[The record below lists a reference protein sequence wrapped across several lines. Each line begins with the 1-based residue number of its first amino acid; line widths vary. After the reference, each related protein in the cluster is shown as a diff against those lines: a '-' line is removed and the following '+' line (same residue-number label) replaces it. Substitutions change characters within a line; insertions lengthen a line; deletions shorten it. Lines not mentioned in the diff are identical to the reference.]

1 MQVGN
6 IIRIGLYIPLDNYMN
21 STIVTG
27 IWNLD
32 RSSLSDGWCRPFDHY
47 LDNFTKLLECKNL
60 NLAIFIDPEL
70 EDMVWKIR
78 DRSNTVVY
86 PHPSGSFSGD
96 FFPFYDEVQ
105 KIRCDPKWLNQVGW
119 LKDSTQAKIPGYN
132 PMVMSKMFLLHNV
145 KIFNPFNSDYF
156 YWLDG
161 GITNTVHPGYFTHD
175 SVIEKIEDCLSKFLF
190 ICFPYETST
199 EIHGFDINEMKK
211 YANSPSVNRVA
222 RGGFFGGPK
231 DQISQI
237 NGIYYSLL
245 KDSLNSGLMGTEE
258 SIFTLMTYLH
268 PDLFS
273 CEKIEDNGLINLFF
287 ENVKDYKTDIQI
299 EAKNRKHENN
309 KISLYINTY
318 NAPGQLKMLLDSF
331 EKYEP
336 SFLEKTEKILINNS
350 TREEYFDEYDI
361 IVKKYDFV
369 QIREGNLGICRAR
382 QLAAE
387 HFAESKNKY
396 MFFFEDDMLID
407 LSDTRCSFGFNK
419 NVKSLFSN
427 LVNIMNKENYDFLKF
442 SFSEFYGN
450 NSEQWSWHNVPQHSR
465 DKFFEGKDNRPN
477 TVFKNI
483 KSLNETV
490 YADGEIYYS
499 NWPHIISQEGNQ
511 KCFLDTKWA
520 NPFEQ
525 TWMSHMYSLTKEN
538 ILNPAILLASPITHN
553 RIYHYDACERKEN

>member
-287 ENVKDYKTDIQI
+287 ENVKDHKTDIQI

-350 TREEYFDEYDI
+350 TKEEYFDEYDI

-465 DKFFEGKDNRPN
+465 DKFFEGKNNRPN

>member
-132 PMVMSKMFLLHNV
+132 PMVMSKMFLLHNA

-287 ENVKDYKTDIQI
+287 ENVKDHKTDIQI

-350 TREEYFDEYDI
+350 TKEEYFDEYDI

>member
-1 MQVGN
+1 
-6 IIRIGLYIPLDNYMN
+6 MN

-86 PHPSGSFSGD
+86 PHSSGSFSGD

-245 KDSLNSGLMGTEE
+245 KDSLNSGFMGTEE

-287 ENVKDYKTDIQI
+287 ENVKDYKTDIQT
-299 EAKNRKHENN
+299 EAKNRKYENN

>member
-1 MQVGN
+1 
-6 IIRIGLYIPLDNYMN
+6 MN

-119 LKDSTQAKIPGYN
+119 LKDSTQAKITGYN

-161 GITNTVHPGYFTHD
+161 GIANTVHPGYFTHD

-350 TREEYFDEYDI
+350 TKEEYFDEYDI

-465 DKFFEGKDNRPN
+465 DKFFEGKNNRPN

>member
-1 MQVGN
+1 
-6 IIRIGLYIPLDNYMN
+6 MN

-299 EAKNRKHENN
+299 EAKNRKYENN
-309 KISLYINTY
+309 KISVYINTY

-350 TREEYFDEYDI
+350 TKEEYFDEYDI

-465 DKFFEGKDNRPN
+465 DKFFEGKNNRPN

>member
-1 MQVGN
+1 
-6 IIRIGLYIPLDNYMN
+6 MN

-132 PMVMSKMFLLHNV
+132 PMVMSKMFLLHNA

-350 TREEYFDEYDI
+350 TKEEYFDEYDI

>member
-1 MQVGN
+1 
-6 IIRIGLYIPLDNYMN
+6 MN

-299 EAKNRKHENN
+299 EAKNRKYENN

-350 TREEYFDEYDI
+350 TKEEYFDEYDI

>member
-1 MQVGN
+1 
-6 IIRIGLYIPLDNYMN
+6 MN

-287 ENVKDYKTDIQI
+287 ENVKDYKTDIQK
-299 EAKNRKHENN
+299 EAKNRKYENN

-350 TREEYFDEYDI
+350 TKEEYFDEYDI

-465 DKFFEGKDNRPN
+465 DKFFEGKNNRPN

>member
-1 MQVGN
+1 
-6 IIRIGLYIPLDNYMN
+6 MN

-132 PMVMSKMFLLHNV
+132 PMVMSKMFLLHNA

-287 ENVKDYKTDIQI
+287 ENVKDHKTDIQI

-350 TREEYFDEYDI
+350 TKEEYFDEYDI

>member
-1 MQVGN
+1 
-6 IIRIGLYIPLDNYMN
+6 MN

-287 ENVKDYKTDIQI
+287 ENVKDYKTDIQT
-299 EAKNRKHENN
+299 EAKNRKYENN

-361 IVKKYDFV
+361 IVKKYDFI

>member
-1 MQVGN
+1 
-6 IIRIGLYIPLDNYMN
+6 MN

-132 PMVMSKMFLLHNV
+132 PMVMSKMFLLHNA

-309 KISLYINTY
+309 KISLYVNTY

>member
-1 MQVGN
+1 
-6 IIRIGLYIPLDNYMN
+6 MN

-350 TREEYFDEYDI
+350 TKEEYFDEYDI

-465 DKFFEGKDNRPN
+465 DKFFEGKNNRPN

>member
-1 MQVGN
+1 
-6 IIRIGLYIPLDNYMN
+6 MN

-299 EAKNRKHENN
+299 EAKNRKYENN

>member
-1 MQVGN
+1 
-6 IIRIGLYIPLDNYMN
+6 MN

-96 FFPFYDEVQ
+96 FFPFYDEVK

-350 TREEYFDEYDI
+350 TKEEYFDEYDI

-465 DKFFEGKDNRPN
+465 DKFFEGKNNRPN

>member
-299 EAKNRKHENN
+299 EAKNRKYENN

-350 TREEYFDEYDI
+350 TKEEYFDEYDI

-465 DKFFEGKDNRPN
+465 DKFFEGKNNRPN

>member
-1 MQVGN
+1 
-6 IIRIGLYIPLDNYMN
+6 MN

-132 PMVMSKMFLLHNV
+132 PMVMSKMFLLHNA

-273 CEKIEDNGLINLFF
+273 CEK
-287 ENVKDYKTDIQI
+287 
-299 EAKNRKHENN
+299 
-309 KISLYINTY
+309 
-318 NAPGQLKMLLDSF
+318 
-331 EKYEP
+331 
-336 SFLEKTEKILINNS
+336 
-350 TREEYFDEYDI
+350 
-361 IVKKYDFV
+361 
-369 QIREGNLGICRAR
+369 
-382 QLAAE
+382 
-387 HFAESKNKY
+387 
-396 MFFFEDDMLID
+396 
-407 LSDTRCSFGFNK
+407 
-419 NVKSLFSN
+419 
-427 LVNIMNKENYDFLKF
+427 
-442 SFSEFYGN
+442 
-450 NSEQWSWHNVPQHSR
+450 
-465 DKFFEGKDNRPN
+465 
-477 TVFKNI
+477 
-483 KSLNETV
+483 
-490 YADGEIYYS
+490 
-499 NWPHIISQEGNQ
+499 
-511 KCFLDTKWA
+511 
-520 NPFEQ
+520 
-525 TWMSHMYSLTKEN
+525 
-538 ILNPAILLASPITHN
+538 
-553 RIYHYDACERKEN
+553 

>member
-1 MQVGN
+1 
-6 IIRIGLYIPLDNYMN
+6 MN

-86 PHPSGSFSGD
+86 PHPSRSFSGD

-350 TREEYFDEYDI
+350 TKEEYFDEYDI

>member
-1 MQVGN
+1 
-6 IIRIGLYIPLDNYMN
+6 MN

-47 LDNFTKLLECKNL
+47 LNNFTKLLECKNL

-299 EAKNRKHENN
+299 EAKNRKYENN

-350 TREEYFDEYDI
+350 TKEEYFDEYDI

>member
-287 ENVKDYKTDIQI
+287 ENVKDHKTDIQI

-350 TREEYFDEYDI
+350 TKEEYFDEYDI

>member
-1 MQVGN
+1 
-6 IIRIGLYIPLDNYMN
+6 MN

-350 TREEYFDEYDI
+350 TKEEYFDEYDI

>member
-1 MQVGN
+1 
-6 IIRIGLYIPLDNYMN
+6 MN

-86 PHPSGSFSGD
+86 PHSSGSFSGD

-245 KDSLNSGLMGTEE
+245 KDSLNSGFMGTEE

>member
-1 MQVGN
+1 
-6 IIRIGLYIPLDNYMN
+6 MN

-86 PHPSGSFSGD
+86 PHPSGFFSGD

-350 TREEYFDEYDI
+350 TKEEYFDEYDI

>member
-132 PMVMSKMFLLHNV
+132 PMVMSKMFLLHNA

-287 ENVKDYKTDIQI
+287 ENVKDHKTDIQI

-350 TREEYFDEYDI
+350 TKEEYFDEYDI

-465 DKFFEGKDNRPN
+465 DKFFEGKNNRPN

>member
-1 MQVGN
+1 
-6 IIRIGLYIPLDNYMN
+6 MN

-86 PHPSGSFSGD
+86 PHSSGSFSGD

-299 EAKNRKHENN
+299 EAKNRKYENN

-350 TREEYFDEYDI
+350 TKEEYFDEYDI

>member
-299 EAKNRKHENN
+299 EAKNRKYENN

-350 TREEYFDEYDI
+350 TKEEYFDEYDI

>member
-86 PHPSGSFSGD
+86 PHSSGSFSGD

-231 DQISQI
+231 DQISKI
-237 NGIYYSLL
+237 NDIYYSLL

-350 TREEYFDEYDI
+350 TKEEYFDEYDI

-465 DKFFEGKDNRPN
+465 DKFFEGKNNRPN

>member
-1 MQVGN
+1 
-6 IIRIGLYIPLDNYMN
+6 MN

-299 EAKNRKHENN
+299 EAKNRKYENN

-350 TREEYFDEYDI
+350 TKEEYFDEYDI

-465 DKFFEGKDNRPN
+465 DKFFEGKNNRPN

>member
-1 MQVGN
+1 
-6 IIRIGLYIPLDNYMN
+6 MN

-299 EAKNRKHENN
+299 EAKNRKYENN
-309 KISLYINTY
+309 KISVYINTY

-350 TREEYFDEYDI
+350 TKEEYFDEYDI

>member
-350 TREEYFDEYDI
+350 TKEEYFDEYDI

-465 DKFFEGKDNRPN
+465 DKFFEGKNNRPN

>member
-1 MQVGN
+1 
-6 IIRIGLYIPLDNYMN
+6 MN

-287 ENVKDYKTDIQI
+287 ENVKDYKTDIQT
-299 EAKNRKHENN
+299 EAKNRKYENN